1 MIHGGKELNL
11 MWNVK
16 LCKRKLGWEIKP
28 HNAVIS
34 SFPLI
39 PPQDGRSSSSM
50 SSQQLVSLSPLGSTG
65 IPTPAKLTKT
75 NAPVHIDVGG
85 HMYTSSLSTLT
96 KYPESRFVAP
106 SVTDQVLQTHW
117 KPAWLTLTLLV
128 TVNGI
133 FRIHIGHIHDPFI

>member
-1 MIHGGKELNL
+1 

-16 LCKRKLGWEIKP
+16 LFKRKLCWEMKS
-28 HNAVIS
+28 HNPIIS

-39 PPQDGRSSSSM
+39 PPQDSRSSSSM

-106 SVTDQVLQTHW
+106 SATDQVLQTH
-117 KPAWLTLTLLV
+117 
-128 TVNGI
+128 
-133 FRIHIGHIHDPFI
+133 